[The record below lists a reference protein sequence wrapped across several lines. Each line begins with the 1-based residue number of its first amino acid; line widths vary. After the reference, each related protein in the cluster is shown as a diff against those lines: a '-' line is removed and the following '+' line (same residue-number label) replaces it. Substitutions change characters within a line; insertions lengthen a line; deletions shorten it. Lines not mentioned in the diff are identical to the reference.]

1 VPPPP
6 TFGLLLSVKC
16 RRCKRDRDLGELD
29 GVQRLSTQ
37 GAIVVE
43 ADDPCA
49 CGERVVLIRVRI
61 G

>member
-16 RRCKRDRDLGELD
+16 RKCKRDRDLGEIE
-29 GVQRLSTQ
+29 GTERLSTA
-37 GAIVVE
+37 GTMVVE
-43 ADDPCA
+43 ADTPCT
-49 CGERVVLIRVRI
+49 CGERHVLIRVRI